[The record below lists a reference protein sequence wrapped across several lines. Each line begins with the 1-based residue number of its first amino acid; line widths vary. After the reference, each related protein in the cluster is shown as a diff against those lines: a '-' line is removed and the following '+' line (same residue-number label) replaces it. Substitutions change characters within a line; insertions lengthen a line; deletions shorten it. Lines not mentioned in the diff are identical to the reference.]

1 MYLESYYPGVT
12 IEQIIAST
20 GWNLMIADDVKETEH
35 PSPELIRILREE
47 IDPTGVFLKKQ

>member
-1 MYLESYYPGVT
+1 
-12 IEQIIAST
+12 
-20 GWNLMIADDVKETEH
+20 MIADDVKETEH